1 MTEAGARPP
10 RLREATYPAPDG
22 RDFFYSVWE
31 AADPRGLLVFVHG
44 FGEHSGL
51 YGGVASHFA
60 ARGYS
65 AYVPDQRGHGRSP
78 GPRGHVDSWADFR
91 GDLGAFLAHV
101 EEQNPSRPMIL
112 VGNSLGAAVVLDYA
126 RHAPGRL
133 RGVVAS
139 SAPLADVG
147 VPAWLRALGHV
158 LAKVWPSFAMDAR
171 LDLSNLTRDLEAARA
186 IVEDPLFHQRG
197 TARLMEAFAGVKA
210 EILER
215 AGEFHLPLLL
225 LHGSEDTIASPEG
238 SRRFFEGAASADK
251 ERKEYPGARHNLFH
265 ETNRLDVFRDL
276 ESWVG
281 PRLAEA

>member
-1 MTEAGARPP
+1 MTEPGARDP

-31 AADPRGLLVFVHG
+31 AAPPRGVLVFVHG

-51 YGGVASHFA
+51 YGGVARHFA

-65 AYVPDQRGHGRSP
+65 VYVADQRGHGRSP
-78 GPRGHVDSWADFR
+78 GARGHVDSWADFR
-91 GDLGAFLAHV
+91 GDLGVFLAHV
-101 EEQNPSRPMIL
+101 EEQNPSRPIVL
-112 VGNSLGAAVVLDYA
+112 VGNSMGAAVALDYA
-126 RHAPGRL
+126 LHAPGRL

-139 SAPLADVG
+139 SAPLAEVG
-147 VPAWLRALGHV
+147 VPVWLRALGRV

-171 LDLSNLTRDLEAARA
+171 LDLSNLTRDEEAARA

-197 TARLMEAFAGVKA
+197 TARLMEALTAVKA

-215 AGEFHLPLLL
+215 AGEFRLPLLL
-225 LHGSEDTIASPEG
+225 LHGSDDKIASPEG
-238 SRRFFEGAASADK
+238 SRRFLEGAASLDK
-251 ERKEYPGARHNLFH
+251 VRKEYEGARHNLFH

-276 ESWVG
+276 EAWIE